1 MRLECK
7 GCPTPCYLDVPDLGE
22 LIPDHCPFDAG
33 KYANWRDVDTI
44 TLKELKE

>member
-33 KYANWRDVDTI
+33 KYANWREVDTI
-44 TLKELKE
+44 ALKEMVE